1 MFPYCCCSNNEGV
14 NPVQIVPGR
23 VTRNGVNTARAPTDK
38 DYRGSRKTL
47 RISSASGSD
56 TFVSEVEM
64 SSEIESNEA
73 HDRSPRPVATSGRGR
88 TGVKRR
94 RRASGTTAISVV
106 YRIAHY
112 YNILLTRYNIMA
124 YYFSEC
130 FISGSVRAKRLC
142 RQPSKQTLLPATP
155 RKQPQ
160 THNLIKQGIHHTSS
174 SQNASAQHLDTI
186 YCACALTQLHL
197 LSTYYWFQKSQTVK

>member
-1 MFPYCCCSNNEGV
+1 
-14 NPVQIVPGR
+14 
-23 VTRNGVNTARAPTDK
+23 
-38 DYRGSRKTL
+38 
-47 RISSASGSD
+47 
-56 TFVSEVEM
+56 M